1 MEEVVEDGGMQKY
14 REGAVEIVSK
24 DLFVLGVTILVV

>member
-1 MEEVVEDGGMQKY
+1 MKEEVVEDSGLQKY

-24 DLFVLGVTILVV
+24 GLFVLVLQF